1 MPLAIPAEFETYV
14 NSHPPSL
21 GLNPATK
28 YTLTAVAG
36 GNANFVFRLASA
48 SALPTILK
56 HAEPFIRDH
65 PGIAFPLDRVNTE
78 AHVLRTL
85 PSLLPAS
92 VNSEAVEAVALIGY
106 DEQAHTL
113 HLADAGNR
121 TLKDAYADMSTD
133 TVQATGRRLG
143 RWIAILHSATEK
155 LSEDVLGVNSVGRT
169 MYRFLYNNIGESLA
183 KSGLDQGLGDAVN
196 AEFGSKLATDDVCQC
211 HGDFWPAN
219 VILDDSEE
227 PRLTVI
233 DWEMSRRGNGATDVA
248 QFAAEAWLL
257 DRFRG
262 HKGLMNAFLKAY
274 AATRQI
280 GDEDRV
286 RVAVH
291 FGTHL
296 AYWPTQLQWVQW
308 GNNEETTECVK
319 LGVEIMERAMARDL
333 AWFEGSVLKELFMKR
348 VG

>member
-1 MPLAIPAEFETYV
+1 MPLAAEFETYI
-14 NSHPPSL
+14 NSNPPSL

-28 YTLTAVAG
+28 YTLTELAG
-36 GNANFVFRLASA
+36 GTANFVFRLTSA
-48 SALPTILK
+48 NAPSTILK
-56 HAEPFIRDH
+56 HAEPFIRGH
-65 PGIAFPLDRVNTE
+65 PSIAFPLERVNTE

-85 PSLLPAS
+85 PSLLPPS
-92 VNSEAVEAVALIGY
+92 LKSEAVEAVALIGY
-106 DEQAHTL
+106 DKQTHTL

-121 TLKDAYADMSTD
+121 TLKDAYADMSTE
-133 TVQATGRRLG
+133 TAQATGRRLG
-143 RWIAILHSATEK
+143 RWIAGLHSATEK
-155 LSEDVLGVNSVGRT
+155 LNEDVLGVNSVGRT

-183 KSGLDQGLGDAVN
+183 ESGLDQRLGDAVN
-196 AEFGSKLATDDVCQC
+196 TEFGSKLATDDVCQC

-233 DWEMSRRGNGATDVA
+233 DWEMSRRGNGATDVG

-262 HKGLMNAFLKAY
+262 NKGLTNAFLKAY

-280 GDEDRV
+280 RDEDRV
-286 RVAVH
+286 RVAAH

-296 AYWPTQLQWVQW
+296 AYWPTQVQWVQW

-333 AWFEGSVLKELFMKR
+333 AWFEGSVLKELFTRR